1 MPLNPVQI
9 RSQVSRLVNDLN
21 AGDPV
26 NDDPQQTID
35 TFTQGLTDIIVAA
48 IQSADVT
55 IPPGFVSL
63 GVSPT
68 VVLNPVPIIIPT
80 ALS

>member
-1 MPLNPVQI
+1 MPLNPIQI
-9 RSQVSRLVNDLN
+9 RNQVNQLVQQLN
-21 AGDPV
+21 SGDPV

-35 TFTQGLTDIIVAA
+35 TFTQGITDIIVSA

-55 IPPGFVSL
+55 IPAGFVSL
-63 GVSPT
+63 GVSPN
-68 VVLNPVPIIIPT
+68 VVLNPAPIIVPT

>member
-9 RSQVSRLVNDLN
+9 RTQVRQLVTQLN
-21 AGDPV
+21 SGDPV
-26 NDDPQQTID
+26 NDDPEQTID
-35 TFTQGLTDIIVAA
+35 TFTQGLTDIIVSA

-55 IPPGFVSL
+55 IPPGTVSQ
-63 GVSPT
+63 GVSPS
-68 VVLNPVPIIIPT
+68 VVVNPTPIVIIR